1 MMKER
6 IHNLLPI
13 SLFAVLL
20 LGFTTSPLNMFNVV
34 VNQTEV
40 VLTWSINDLS
50 EVDKFEIHRKWM
62 NGRFELIEGSVTNI
76 DNNIRRNPPAQF
88 EFKDTQLYKNNS
100 ADNVEYVL
108 HIHMTNGSKFEAHR
122 NIQYTTSTV
131 RRTWG
136 SIKSM
141 FQ

>member
-1 MMKER
+1 
-6 IHNLLPI
+6 
-13 SLFAVLL
+13 
-20 LGFTTSPLNMFNVV
+20 MFNVV
-34 VNQTEV
+34 VHQTEV

-50 EVDKFEIHRKWM
+50 EVDKFEVHRKWL
-62 NGRFELIEGSVTNI
+62 NGRFELIENSVIQI
-76 DNNIRRNPPAQF
+76 DPAIRRNPPAQF
-88 EFKDTQLYKNNS
+88 EFKDSQLYKNNS

-108 HIHMTNGSKFEAHR
+108 HIHMTNGTKFEAHR
-122 NIQYTTSTV
+122 HVQYTTSTV